1 MELELKRG
9 RELLGVFRSY
19 DTDFPWVNCKF
30 EPTSSFDEIRPLFE
44 EELKLLDADRM
55 DEWETAYE
63 RITSLG
69 LQLIDMK
76 DKKSIDEFVL
86 HVRGNEACFRS

>member
-1 MELELKRG
+1 
-9 RELLGVFRSY
+9 
-19 DTDFPWVNCKF
+19 
-30 EPTSSFDEIRPLFE
+30 LFE

-76 DKKSIDEFVL
+76 DKKSIDEFLL
-86 HVRGNEACFRS
+86 HVRGNEAWFRF